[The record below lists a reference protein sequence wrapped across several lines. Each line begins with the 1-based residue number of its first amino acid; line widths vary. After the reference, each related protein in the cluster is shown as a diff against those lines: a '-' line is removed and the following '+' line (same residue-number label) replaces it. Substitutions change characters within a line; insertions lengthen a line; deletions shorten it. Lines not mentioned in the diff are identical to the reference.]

1 MKKFLVFIVFL
12 SSFCFLLTKKT
23 IADELQSC
31 PKILASPNGRYVLGQ
46 ISIVREDQFLLD
58 TKTGRVWRI
67 VVDPQTNVTLLEPVF
82 YIYPFSD
89 GKIGVLPESIKEA
102 QKIKSNLNL
111 LKEISKNIEKEGK

>member
-1 MKKFLVFIVFL
+1 MRKIVIFIIFLFFV
-12 SSFCFLLTKKT
+12 LLTEKST
-23 IADELQSC
+23 AGELNSC
-31 PKILASPNGRYVLGQ
+31 PRVLASPNGRYVLGQ

-111 LKEISKNIEKEGK
+111 LKEISKNIENEGK